1 MQEVARIVV
10 LLAAP
15 HVAKFAKNQVTRAYT
30 AVKKGLSK
38 VIKPKPTSPSPS
50 LEINKFLNILEVSGD
65 VFVLEPL
72 YVAIASY
79 VDKHQKELGIKPK
92 SLKMTSEAGF
102 VYALP
107 KEAVDATHNGN
118 KLKVHFKTN
127 SVRIE
132 TEDLCNAV
140 AFVQAA
146 KSAYKGGKELD
157 MYS

>member
-1 MQEVARIVV
+1 
-10 LLAAP
+10 
-15 HVAKFAKNQVTRAYT
+15 
-30 AVKKGLSK
+30 
-38 VIKPKPTSPSPS
+38 
-50 LEINKFLNILEVSGD
+50 
-65 VFVLEPL
+65 
-72 YVAIASY
+72 
-79 VDKHQKELGIKPK
+79 
-92 SLKMTSEAGF
+92 MTSEAGF

>member
-1 MQEVARIVV
+1 MQEVARIAV

-15 HVAKFAKNQVTRAYT
+15 HVAKFARNQVTRAYT
-30 AVKKGLSK
+30 AVTKNLAK
-38 VIKPKPTSPSPS
+38 VIKPKPKTPLQS

-72 YVAIASY
+72 YVAVASY
-79 VDKHQKELGIKPK
+79 VDKNQGDLGIKPK

-107 KEAVDATHNGN
+107 KEVVDATHNGN

-132 TEDLCNAV
+132 TADLCNAV

-146 KSAYKGGKELD
+146 KNAYKGGKELD